1 MKSLKS
7 AARRGAII
15 SVAAMSALSLAAC
28 SAGHIT
34 QTSQKVIAVD
44 GTNAK
49 TEDGAV
55 AVRDV
60 TIQLE
65 PNDGTASL
73 KFSVINDGYADGK
86 VTLQS
91 IDVDGQSVNVSS
103 TQPIGRGQSIIG
115 DSKANLDAVPQDE
128 TSNSVQ
134 YITTDLTNEDYAF
147 GGIRPVTFTFNNGE
161 LTVDA
166 PVSASPLTSGQYN
179 RDSSSTEGYTTE
191 TAKAEHH

>member
-28 SAGHIT
+28 SAGQIT

-91 IDVDGQSVNVSS
+91 I
-103 TQPIGRGQSIIG
+103 GRGQSIIG

-147 GGIRPVTFTFNNGE
+147 GGTRPVTFTFNNGE

>member
-115 DSKANLDAVPQDE
+115 DSKANLEATPKDETNDAV
-128 TSNSVQ
+128 Q
-134 YITTDLTNEDYAF
+134 YVTTDLTNEDYAF
-147 GGIRPVTFTFNNGE
+147 GGTRPVTFTFNNGE